1 MGTFQ
6 SQSKKSIDAAFAEF
20 DKKNP
25 LVWKK
30 FESEVFRAIH
40 LGRTKISA
48 KQLIGYIR
56 WYVSIQ
62 TTDPKW
68 KINDAFTSRY
78 ARKFASK
85 NKKYQ
90 HIFEYRELRSGT
102 ETLKKQFLSPPE
114 ITVLKRAHA
123 GYMVKIGKSLY
134 INWQKDKQQQLD
146 NYTFNRLIALGLL
159 QCTTGESRI
168 QKWKPT
174 PKAKKYLK
182 SISKK

>member
-6 SQSKKSIDAAFAEF
+6 AHTGKSIDASFAQF

-30 FESEVFRAIH
+30 FESEVFKAIR

-78 ARKFASK
+78 ARKFAEK
-85 NKKYQ
+85 NKAYQ

-123 GYMVKIGKSLY
+123 GYIVKVGKSS
-134 INWQKDKQQQLD
+134 D
-146 NYTFNRLIALGLL
+146 NVTEILSGLSANDIIVTEGVNSIADGMKLNF
-159 QCTTGESRI
+159 
-168 QKWKPT
+168 
-174 PKAKKYLK
+174 
-182 SISKK
+182 